1 MTTLYLDRKNLSL
14 RADSS
19 ALVCYEMTKSSDR
32 PAENLTARLHPRGFN
47 AIGQGFRQTGRDRHR
62 RTHIER
68 TTKTPRPHAAQLETG
83 RTKTHGT
90 ICPVAR

>member
-19 ALVCYEMTKSSDR
+19 ALVCYE
-32 PAENLTARLHPRGFN
+32 NVTARLHPRGFN